1 MQANYSTYP
10 SSDRHDLV
18 EGCPWLITAVL
29 VKMARAAGH
38 GGGLEHR
45 DLAMVFKRFI
55 SA

>member
-29 VKMARAAGH
+29 VKMATAAGH